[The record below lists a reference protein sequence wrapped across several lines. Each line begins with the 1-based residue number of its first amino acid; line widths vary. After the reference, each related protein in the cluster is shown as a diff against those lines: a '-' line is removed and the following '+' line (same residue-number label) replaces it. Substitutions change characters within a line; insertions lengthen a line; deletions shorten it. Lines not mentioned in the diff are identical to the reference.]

1 MYESLY
7 RTPHPKFKFLMQ
19 MKILLILLSP
29 SAIMYEVERGLHELR
44 KLGIES
50 KLWDASRRA
59 LNDDLSNHGS
69 PTGSE
74 A

>member
-1 MYESLY
+1 ML
-7 RTPHPKFKFLMQ
+7 
-19 MKILLILLSP
+19 P

-44 KLGIES
+44 KLGIEF

-59 LNDDLSNHGS
+59 LNDDVSNHGS